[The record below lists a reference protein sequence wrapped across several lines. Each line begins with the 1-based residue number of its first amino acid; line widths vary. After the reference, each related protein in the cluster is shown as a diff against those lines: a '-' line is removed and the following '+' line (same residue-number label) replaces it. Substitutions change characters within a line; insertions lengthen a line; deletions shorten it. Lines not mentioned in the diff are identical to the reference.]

1 MQASKPERA
10 RHPTAGR
17 LAALALAALGAAAG
31 ATEDAAKAL
40 NESRTESDGTRTLQ
54 QSIELPGTS
63 LEQAWGAFTTSEG
76 FRTWAAPIA
85 AVDFR
90 LGGII
95 EASYDPARAIG
106 SPGNIRNEIVA
117 FVPLRMLA
125 FRNRETPPNPPFDAP
140 TFQSLHTVVWFEPA
154 GAATRITIAQPG
166 YRAGEPWDTVY
177 RHFERGNG
185 WSLEQL
191 RKRFVQGPVEW
202 PRPKPVPAAKE

>member
-1 MQASKPERA
+1 MQASKPDRA
-10 RHPTAGR
+10 RPRSAGR
-17 LAALALAALGAAAG
+17 LAALALAALGATAG
-31 ATEDAAKAL
+31 ATEDSAKARD
-40 NESRTESDGTRTLQ
+40 ESHTESDGTRTLQ

-63 LEQAWGAFTTSEG
+63 LAQAWAAFTTSEG
-76 FRTWAAPIA
+76 FGTWAAPIA

-95 EASYDPARAIG
+95 EASYDPSRPIG

-125 FRNRETPPNPPFDAP
+125 FRNRETPPDPPFDGP
-140 TFQSLHTVVWFEPA
+140 TFQSLHTVVWLEPA
-154 GAATRITIAQPG
+154 GAATRVTIVQPG
-166 YRAGEPWDTVY
+166 YRTGEPWDTVY

-191 RKRFVQGPVEW
+191 RRRFAQGPAEW
-202 PRPKPVPAAKE
+202 TRPKSVPAARE